1 MFSRG
6 CHRRASLATAH
17 GNISKRY
24 HEQSTAG
31 FQQKKVQAPSTRP
44 HGKCYASKSDPS
56 SKSARSLLPGPLGL
70 IA

>member
-1 MFSRG
+1 MLLSPLLMVTSQNVDG
-6 CHRRASLATAH
+6 T
-17 GNISKRY
+17 
-24 HEQSTAG
+24 EQSTAG

-44 HGKCYASKSDPS
+44 HGTCYASESDPS